1 MKTIKVEAP
10 PGHEF
15 DSFDE
20 SEGVIRFKETPKEI
34 KERVKTFEDA
44 CAVLNITVPQF
55 ITPVTSDDRAVI
67 AFQKLTI
74 IIRAL
79 NEGWEPNWGDHNESK
94 YYAWF
99 KFQQGSDKSSGFGF
113 SYYDWSGSHTGTYVG
128 ARLCLKTSGLAVYA
142 GQQFTEL
149 YKDYLTL

>member
-1 MKTIKVEAP
+1 MTTIKVEAP
-10 PGHEF
+10 EGHVF
-15 DSFDE
+15 DSFNE
-20 SEGVIRFKETPKEI
+20 SEGVIRFKPVPKEI

-44 CAVLNITVPQF
+44 CAVLNIPVPQF
-55 ITPVTSDDRAVI
+55 STPVTSDDRAVI

-79 NEGWEPNWGDHNESK
+79 NEVWEPNWGNYDESK

-99 KFQQGSDKSSGFGF
+99 KFQKGSDKSSGFGF
-113 SYYDWSGSHTGTYVG
+113 SCFDWTCSNANTDVG
-128 ARLCLKTSGLAVYA
+128 ARLCFKTSDLAVYA
-142 GQQFTEL
+142 GQQFTDL